1 MADNANSLSPI
12 FPPLHS
18 TCLSPMAT
26 QVNKGACGTMVSL
39 MTVFVKLSALPVLR
53 PFKKPCPSVLSSDYC
68 SLSEKLSSLLTTLK
82 LFTPNFSWPS
92 ASFGGQLWAM
102 GNEQWAIGHM
112 AYCGQLPVK
121 WGRRSLWAGSRR
133 SRVNPCTGPALSL
146 RRYLEAA
153 GNPVYVNHLVMN
165 ATVPRRDKVQA
176 LVAPLRRDSGVVR
189 GQLYQVVPLCFP
201 TSLWCRLCHNLCFQK
216 TSSAHI
222 GHPLGSCSNRW
233 M

>member
-1 MADNANSLSPI
+1 MKAVGWSEIQARAIRENLDLPFHGALLVGWEPPREARNLFPIYRQFLHYELSSHIYGLIPLPWSAPTFPPRRENLVPGGNLADNANSLSPI

-102 GNEQWAIGHM
+102 GIG
-112 AYCGQLPVK
+112 Q
-121 WGRRSLWAGSRR
+121 
-133 SRVNPCTGPALSL
+133 
-146 RRYLEAA
+146 
-153 GNPVYVNHLVMN
+153 
-165 ATVPRRDKVQA
+165 
-176 LVAPLRRDSGVVR
+176 
-189 GQLYQVVPLCFP
+189 
-201 TSLWCRLCHNLCFQK
+201 
-216 TSSAHI
+216 
-222 GHPLGSCSNRW
+222 
-233 M
+233 

>member
-1 MADNANSLSPI
+1 
-12 FPPLHS
+12 
-18 TCLSPMAT
+18 MAT

-82 LFTPNFSWPS
+82 LFTPISRGSVPALVGNCR
-92 ASFGGQLWAM
+92 QWAL

-201 TSLWCRLCHNLCFQK
+201 TAPCGVAFVTICASKRPHLL
-216 TSSAHI
+216 I
-222 GHPLGSCSNRW
+222 
-233 M
+233 

>member
-1 MADNANSLSPI
+1 MVEIQVGGAIRENLSRFTERFSWAGNRPGRQGTYFLFTDNFFTMSSPATYTSFRSLGQRRLSPLRRENLVPRGNLADNANSLSPI

-102 GNEQWAIGHM
+102 GIG
-112 AYCGQLPVK
+112 Q
-121 WGRRSLWAGSRR
+121 
-133 SRVNPCTGPALSL
+133 
-146 RRYLEAA
+146 
-153 GNPVYVNHLVMN
+153 
-165 ATVPRRDKVQA
+165 
-176 LVAPLRRDSGVVR
+176 
-189 GQLYQVVPLCFP
+189 
-201 TSLWCRLCHNLCFQK
+201 
-216 TSSAHI
+216 
-222 GHPLGSCSNRW
+222 
-233 M
+233 